1 MKIDLGYYFAVLL
14 RRLHYIVILFAA
26 GTALSVVV
34 AYKLSPVYES
44 TARLLLESAQIPDAL
59 AAPTVDTA
67 ALEQLQI
74 VEQRLMTR
82 QNLLEI
88 ARKFNAVDKLDTLSP
103 DDIVKAMRKASTID
117 KQAGQNQASMMA
129 ISFAAPN
136 AQTAVAVVNEYVT
149 RILSDTTAART
160 GQAQDTLQFFSQE
173 VQRLSADLSTQ
184 SSKILEFQNKNADAL
199 PDTLTYRLTQQTTLQ
214 ENLAKTGRDIAALKD
229 QKKRL
234 IEIYRTTG
242 QLDATRAN
250 STSPEAQQMGQLK
263 LALDQAMAIYAPE
276 SPKIALLKTQI
287 AGLQARIDAQS
298 TGADK
303 ATSAP
308 DQTGKPQPGA
318 NPTAPN
324 QTAPNPTETA
334 AAGAPK
340 IMSPLDIQTTQ
351 IDSQIE
357 QLTQLKADMES
368 QLTALTDS
376 INRSAGVAV
385 QLQALQRDYDN
396 MQEQYNTA
404 TDRLSKASTGERIE
418 VLAKGQR
425 IAILDA
431 ASAPDAPT
439 RPNRVKIVLIG
450 AIAGL
455 LSGFGLIVLTEMLNS
470 SVRRPIDLERHLN
483 IAAIGTIPYVRTP
496 GEALR
501 RRLVL
506 ALVVL
511 VVVVGLPAGVYLLDR
526 YYLPL
531 DAILAK
537 INTKLGL

>member
-199 PDTLTYRLTQQTTLQ
+199 PETLTYRLTQQTTLQ

-298 TGADK
+298 TGGRQGDERPGSNGK
-303 ATSAP
+303 AATRSKP
-308 DQTGKPQPGA
+308 DRPKP
-318 NPTAPN
+318 
-324 QTAPNPTETA
+324 
-334 AAGAPK
+334 
-340 IMSPLDIQTTQ
+340 D
-351 IDSQIE
+351 
-357 QLTQLKADMES
+357 
-368 QLTALTDS
+368 
-376 INRSAGVAV
+376 
-385 QLQALQRDYDN
+385 
-396 MQEQYNTA
+396 
-404 TDRLSKASTGERIE
+404 
-418 VLAKGQR
+418 
-425 IAILDA
+425 
-431 ASAPDAPT
+431 
-439 RPNRVKIVLIG
+439 
-450 AIAGL
+450 
-455 LSGFGLIVLTEMLNS
+455 
-470 SVRRPIDLERHLN
+470 
-483 IAAIGTIPYVRTP
+483 
-496 GEALR
+496 
-501 RRLVL
+501 
-506 ALVVL
+506 
-511 VVVVGLPAGVYLLDR
+511 
-526 YYLPL
+526 
-531 DAILAK
+531 
-537 INTKLGL
+537 

>member
-1 MKIDLGYYFAVLL
+1 
-14 RRLHYIVILFAA
+14 
-26 GTALSVVV
+26 
-34 AYKLSPVYES
+34 
-44 TARLLLESAQIPDAL
+44 
-59 AAPTVDTA
+59 
-67 ALEQLQI
+67 
-74 VEQRLMTR
+74 
-82 QNLLEI
+82 
-88 ARKFNAVDKLDTLSP
+88 
-103 DDIVKAMRKASTID
+103 
-117 KQAGQNQASMMA
+117 
-129 ISFAAPN
+129 
-136 AQTAVAVVNEYVT
+136 
-149 RILSDTTAART
+149 
-160 GQAQDTLQFFSQE
+160 
-173 VQRLSADLSTQ
+173 
-184 SSKILEFQNKNADAL
+184 
-199 PDTLTYRLTQQTTLQ
+199 
-214 ENLAKTGRDIAALKD
+214 
-229 QKKRL
+229 
-234 IEIYRTTG
+234 
-242 QLDATRAN
+242 
-250 STSPEAQQMGQLK
+250 
-263 LALDQAMAIYAPE
+263 
-276 SPKIALLKTQI
+276 
-287 AGLQARIDAQS
+287 
-298 TGADK
+298 
-303 ATSAP
+303 
-308 DQTGKPQPGA
+308 
-318 NPTAPN
+318 
-324 QTAPNPTETA
+324 
-334 AAGAPK
+334 
-340 IMSPLDIQTTQ
+340 MSPLDIQTTQ